1 MAEVQTV
8 AVIGAGGAMS
18 LGPAIAYAAAGA
30 AYRTILEDILP
41 ASLRKAEA
49 GFRNNLTRAVALG
62 TISRADADSA
72 LLRLEY
78 AGTVEEAARP
88 ADLVIE
94 AVPDEMESKLE
105 IFTLLDC
112 ICRPQTI
119 LASTTSSLS
128 VSEIASISY
137 RPGKILGMRFVQPV
151 AEMKVLELVR
161 GTGTEDATIAACA
174 EVARRMGKQVNV
186 VVETVTGPF

>member
-1 MAEVQTV
+1 MAAVQTV
-8 AVIGAGGAMS
+8 AVIGAGGAKG
-18 LGPAIAYAAAGA
+18 LGSAIAYAAAA
-30 AYRTILEDILP
+30 AGYRTILEDILP
-41 ASLRKAEA
+41 ASLRKAEE
-49 GFRNNLTRAVALG
+49 GFRNTLAQAIELG
-62 TISRADADSA
+62 IVSRADAESA
-72 LLRLEY
+72 LMRLEY

-105 IFTLLDC
+105 IFTLLDR

-128 VSEIASISY
+128 VAEIASISY
-137 RPGKILGMRFVQPV
+137 RPGKILGMRFVKPV

-161 GTGTEDATIAACA
+161 GPGTDDATMAACA
-174 EVARRMGKQVNV
+174 EIGRRMGKQVV
-186 VVETVTGPF
+186 VIAECASHH

>member
-1 MAEVQTV
+1 
-8 AVIGAGGAMS
+8 
-18 LGPAIAYAAAGA
+18 
-30 AYRTILEDILP
+30 
-41 ASLRKAEA
+41 
-49 GFRNNLTRAVALG
+49 
-62 TISRADADSA
+62 
-72 LLRLEY
+72 
-78 AGTVEEAARP
+78 VEEAARP

-105 IFTLLDC
+105 IFTLLDR

-151 AEMKVLELVR
+151 EEMQVLELVR
-161 GTGTEDATIAACA
+161 GPGTEDATIAACA
-174 EVARRMGKQVNV
+174 EVVRRMGKQVNV

>member
-8 AVIGAGGAMS
+8 AVIGAGGARG
-18 LGPAIAYAAAGA
+18 LGSAIAYAAAA
-30 AYRTILEDILP
+30 ATYRTILEDILP
-41 ASLRKAEA
+41 GSLRKADE
-49 GFRNNLTRAVALG
+49 GFRNTLTQAIQLG
-62 TISRADADSA
+62 TVSRADAESA

-105 IFTLLDC
+105 IFALLDR

-119 LASTTSSLS
+119 LASTTASLS
-128 VSEIASISY
+128 V
-137 RPGKILGMRFVQPV
+137 
-151 AEMKVLELVR
+151 
-161 GTGTEDATIAACA
+161 
-174 EVARRMGKQVNV
+174 
-186 VVETVTGPF
+186 

>member
-1 MAEVQTV
+1 MGEVRTV
-8 AVIGAGGAMS
+8 AVIGAGGATG
-18 LGPAIAYAAAGA
+18 LGPAIAYAAATA

-41 ASLRKAEA
+41 ASLRKAEE
-49 GFRNNLTRAVALG
+49 GFHNTLTRAIELG
-62 TISRADADSA
+62 AVSRADAESV

-105 IFTLLDC
+105 IFTLLDR
-112 ICRPQTI
+112 ICRPHTI
-119 LASTTSSLS
+119 LASTTASLS
-128 VSEIASISY
+128 VTEIASISY

-151 AEMKVLELVR
+151 ADMKVLELVR
-161 GTGTEDATIAACA
+161 GRGTDDATIAACA
-174 EVARRMGKQVNV
+174 EVGHRMGKQVSV
-186 VVETVTGPF
+186 VLDKY